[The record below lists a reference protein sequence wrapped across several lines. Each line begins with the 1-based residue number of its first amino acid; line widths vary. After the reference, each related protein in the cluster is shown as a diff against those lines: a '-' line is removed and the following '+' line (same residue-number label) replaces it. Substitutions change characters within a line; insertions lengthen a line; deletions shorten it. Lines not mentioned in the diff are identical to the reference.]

1 MTYAIVYASKT
12 GNTRL
17 LAETIRESLP
27 QDSCL
32 WCGGPDERALA
43 AERIY
48 LGFWADKGSCSQE
61 LTDFLA
67 GTAGKEVFLFGTAGF
82 GGAPEYFEQIL
93 ARVAGCLPDSA
104 RLVGRFMCQGRMPQ
118 AVRDRYAAMEE
129 SPRRTMMLENF
140 DRALPHPD
148 AEDLSALKAA
158 LPPL

>member
-1 MTYAIVYASKT
+1 MTYAIVYASQT

-27 QDSCL
+27 PDSCL

-43 AERIY
+43 ADRIY
-48 LGFWADKGSCSQE
+48 LGFWTDKGSCSRE
-61 LTDFLA
+61 LADFLA
-67 GTAGKEVFLFGTAGF
+67 GAAGKEVFLFGTAGF

-93 ARVAGCLPDSA
+93 ARVAGCLPGSA

-129 SPRRTMMLENF
+129 GPRRAMMLENF

-148 AEDLSALKAA
+148 AADLSALRAS

>member
-17 LAETIRESLP
+17 LAETIRDSLP

-43 AERIY
+43 ADRIY
-48 LGFWADKGSCSQE
+48 LGFWTDKGSCSQE
-61 LTDFLA
+61 LADFLA

-140 DRALPHPD
+140 DRALPHPN

>member
-17 LAETIRESLP
+17 LAETIRDSLP

-43 AERIY
+43 ADRIY
-48 LGFWADKGSCSQE
+48 LGFWTDKGSCSQE
-61 LTDFLA
+61 LADFLA

-118 AVRDRYAAMEE
+118 SVRDRYAAMEE

-148 AEDLSALKAA
+148 ADDLSALKAA

>member
-1 MTYAIVYASKT
+1 MKQIILYDSAT
-12 GNTRL
+12 GNTEY
-17 LAETIRESLP
+17 LAKALSHALPNVPCGPVGSL
-27 QDSCL
+27 DCSK
-32 WCGGPDERALA
+32 
-43 AERIY
+43 AELVY
-48 LGFWADKGSCSQE
+48 LGFWTDKGTCSDR
-61 LTDFLA
+61 LRAVLPSLA
-67 GTAGKEVFLFGTAGF
+67 GKQIFLFGTAGF

-148 AEDLSALKAA
+148 AGDLSALKAA